1 MIRDLWDEWREGFRA
16 MVPGRFPYARFT
28 AAIALGIIGGWV
40 FVLLKLPLPWML
52 GPMTFCTIA
61 AILRAPVAAPP
72 VIRPPM
78 TVVIGVLLGAS
89 FTPDLIRQAP
99 LWLPSVAGLVVFM
112 LACSVLC
119 VAFFRKVGR
128 FDRTTAYFAGMPGGL
143 VEMVTVGE
151 EKGGD
156 GRMIALVHS
165 ARILLV
171 VLSLPFIV
179 QWIEGIPLGGRR
191 TAGISI
197 LDTPIASDIWLVLCG
212 FVGIFIGQ
220 ILRLPA
226 KYLLG
231 PMLATALIHVTDVS
245 DFHPPAEIVILAQ
258 LVLGVTIGCRFVGTP
273 TALILRVLA
282 LSVGSTLILLA
293 LTTLF
298 AWLVSRFSGY
308 GMVPLMLA
316 YSPGGLAE
324 MSLVALAL
332 KIEVAF
338 VAAQHIIRIFLVMVL
353 AGPLFSLMGGASA
366 ANGIDTDS
374 GDSGN

>member
-1 MIRDLWDEWREGFRA
+1 MIRELWDEWVAGWRA
-16 MVPGRFPYARFT
+16 MAPGRFPYARFA
-28 AAIALGIIGGWV
+28 AAIVLGVAGGWV

-52 GPMTFCTIA
+52 GPMTFCTLA
-61 AILRAPVAAPP
+61 AILSAPVAAPP

-99 LWLPSVAGLVVFM
+99 LWLPSVIGLVIFM
-112 LACSVLC
+112 AACAVLC
-119 VAFFRKVGR
+119 VAFFRKVGG

-156 GRMIALVHS
+156 ARMIALVHS

-171 VLSLPFIV
+171 VLSLPFLV

-191 TAGISI
+191 MAGISI
-197 LDTPIASDIWLVLCG
+197 VDTPISSDLWLIACG
-212 FVGIFIGQ
+212 LVGILIGQ
-220 ILRLPA
+220 VLRLPA

-231 PMLATALIHVTDVS
+231 PMLATALVHVTGIS

-273 TALILRVLA
+273 PKLILRVLA
-282 LSVGSTLILLA
+282 LSVGSTIILLA
-293 LTTLF
+293 LTVLF
-298 AWLVSRFSGY
+298 AWLVSRLSGY

-353 AGPLFSLMGGASA
+353 AGPLFGLMGHAKA
-366 ANGIDTDS
+366 GIDSDA
-374 GDSGN
+374 GDGGN

>member
-1 MIRDLWDEWREGFRA
+1 
-16 MVPGRFPYARFT
+16 
-28 AAIALGIIGGWV
+28 
-40 FVLLKLPLPWML
+40 
-52 GPMTFCTIA
+52 
-61 AILRAPVAAPP
+61 
-72 VIRPPM
+72 M

-89 FTPDLIRQAP
+89 FTPDLLRQAP

-119 VAFFRKVGR
+119 VAFFRKVGG

-179 QWIEGIPLGGRR
+179 QWIEGVPLGGRR

-197 LDTPIASDIWLVLCG
+197 LDTPIASDVWLIVCG
-212 FVGIFIGQ
+212 LVGIFIGQ

-231 PMLATALIHVTDVS
+231 PMLATCADPRDRCVGFLPSGRDRDRRSARAGRDDRVPVRGHAARA
-245 DFHPPAEIVILAQ
+245 HLA
-258 LVLGVTIGCRFVGTP
+258 R
-273 TALILRVLA
+273 A
-282 LSVGSTLILLA
+282 
-293 LTTLF
+293 
-298 AWLVSRFSGY
+298 
-308 GMVPLMLA
+308 
-316 YSPGGLAE
+316 
-324 MSLVALAL
+324 
-332 KIEVAF
+332 
-338 VAAQHIIRIFLVMVL
+338 
-353 AGPLFSLMGGASA
+353 GASRP
-366 ANGIDTDS
+366 DRL
-374 GDSGN
+374 

>member
-1 MIRDLWDEWREGFRA
+1 MIRDLWHEWIAGWRA
-16 MVPGRFPYARFT
+16 MAPRRFPYARFS
-28 AAIALGIIGGWV
+28 AALLLGILGGWLFV
-40 FVLLKLPLPWML
+40 FLKLPLPWML
-52 GPMTFCTIA
+52 GPMTFCTLA
-61 AILRAPVAAPP
+61 AILSAPVAAPP
-72 VIRPPM
+72 IIRPPM

-99 LWLPSVAGLVVFM
+99 LWLPSVIGLVIFM
-112 LACSVLC
+112 ASCAVLC
-119 VAFFRKVGR
+119 VAFFRYVGG
-128 FDRTTAYFAGMPGGL
+128 FDRTTAFFAGMPGGL

-179 QWIEGIPLGGRR
+179 QWIEGTALGGRR

-197 LDTPIASDIWLVLCG
+197 LDTPISSDIWLITCG
-212 FVGIFIGQ
+212 LAGIFIGQ
-220 ILRLPA
+220 MLRLPA

-231 PMLATALIHVTDVS
+231 PMLATALIHVTGIS
-245 DFHPPAEIVILAQ
+245 DFHPPAEIVIVAQ

-273 TALILRVLA
+273 PSLILRVLA
-282 LSVGSTLILLA
+282 LSIGSTIILLA

-308 GMVPLMLA
+308 GMAPLMLA

-353 AGPLFSLMGGASA
+353 AGPLFGLMGGANTA
-366 ANGIDTDS
+366 HVE
-374 GDSGN
+374 GDAR

>member
-1 MIRDLWDEWREGFRA
+1 MIRELWAEWVAGFRA
-16 MVPGRFPYARFT
+16 LALHRFPYRRFAT
-28 AAIALGIIGGWV
+28 ALLLGLVGGWV

-52 GPMTFCTIA
+52 GPMTICTLA
-61 AILRAPVAAPP
+61 AIVSAPVAAPP

-89 FTPDLIRQAP
+89 FTPELIRQAP

-112 LACSVLC
+112 AACAVLC
-119 VAFFRKVGR
+119 VTFFRRVGG

-156 GRMIALVHS
+156 ARMIALVHS

-171 VLSLPFIV
+171 VLSLPFVV
-179 QWIEGIPLGGRR
+179 QWIEGVPLGGRR
-191 TAGISI
+191 TAGMSL
-197 LDTPIASDIWLVLCG
+197 LDTPLASDLWLIACG
-212 FVGIFIGQ
+212 LVGILLGQ

-231 PMLATALIHVTDVS
+231 PMLATAIVHVTGIS
-245 DFHPPAEIVILAQ
+245 DFHPPAEIVIVAQ

-273 TALILRVLA
+273 SRLILRVLA
-282 LSVGSTLILLA
+282 LSVGSTIILLG
-293 LTTLF
+293 LTVLF

-353 AGPLFSLMGGASA
+353 AGPLFGLFTRGEPPATG
-366 ANGIDTDS
+366 T
-374 GDSGN
+374 GDDGP

>member
-1 MIRDLWDEWREGFRA
+1 MIRALREDLRSGLQA
-16 MVPGRFPYARFT
+16 MAPGRFPYRRF
-28 AAIALGIIGGWV
+28 ALALLIGACGGWL
-40 FVLLKLPLPWML
+40 FVWLKLPLPWML
-52 GPMTFCTIA
+52 GPMTFCTLA
-61 AILRAPVAAPP
+61 ALFRGPVAAPP

-99 LWLPSVAGLVVFM
+99 LWLPSLFGLVLFM
-112 LACSVLC
+112 ATCAFFCVL
-119 VAFFRKVGR
+119 FFRKVGG

-151 EKGGD
+151 ERGGD
-156 GRMIALVHS
+156 GRLIALVHS

-171 VLSLPFIV
+171 VMTLPFLV
-179 QWIEGIPLGGRR
+179 QWLEGIQLGGRSS
-191 TAGISI
+191 AGISI
-197 LDTPIASDIWLVLCG
+197 VDTPVSADLWLIACGIIGILV
-212 FVGIFIGQ
+212 GQ
-220 ILRLPA
+220 VLRLPA

-231 PMLATALIHVTDVS
+231 PMLVSALVHVIGIS
-245 DFHPPAEIVILAQ
+245 DFHPPSELVILAQ

-273 TALILRVLA
+273 PREILRVLG
-282 LSVGSTLILLA
+282 LSIGSTIILLG
-293 LTTLF
+293 LTVAFAYAVARLF
-298 AWLVSRFSGY
+298 GY
-308 GMVPLMLA
+308 GIVPLMLA

-353 AGPLFSLMGGASA
+353 AGPLFGLMGGSA
-366 ANGIDTDS
+366 QEIGPEP
-374 GDSGN
+374 GDSSN